1 MYINPSYFFT
11 IQKFLYFPFSASHNI
26 LKTRVFR
33 NNAVTMRIHLPKK
46 RPKVSLIK
54 IKLLIFKEDFV
65 FEYFLA
71 RIWKKSLPISKSVP
85 SSFSICEILCKNGKC
100 LHIGQKI
107 LYLAIFGLKF
117 EKAIVIFKINAPK
130 SV

>member
-1 MYINPSYFFT
+1 MEAACKKNNDMRKNKSLITMYINPSYFFT

-71 RIWKKSLPISKSVP
+71 RI
-85 SSFSICEILCKNGKC
+85 
-100 LHIGQKI
+100 
-107 LYLAIFGLKF
+107 
-117 EKAIVIFKINAPK
+117 
-130 SV
+130 